1 MKINSGQA
9 PSTLVPK
16 YIGSDFDQV
25 VTVGK
30 NIEDVKAVAGAVGD
44 VGVVADNI
52 GSVTTV
58 ATNIGDVVNVSDNM
72 DYVKDVAAG
81 IAGLPVISYIGEEP
95 PTQPEVGS
103 SWYCTT
109 DGRTYVWYRDI
120 DSYQWVESSPQS
132 APLDLQD
139 VREVAIANTE
149 RQMKLL
155 GYDLVKGSFEEG
167 ALLSKSTDVVLYKH
181 TGVVYKWK
189 GVFPTQIAAN
199 SSPTGTGISNWEEVV
214 VPVMEA
220 SVREALRRS
229 YAEAG
234 YNLVDGSFEVGG
246 TLVNANDV
254 LLRERTGKVFSGPAG
269 TVAARTNPAS
279 GGFVDKSGELLRNEL
294 ATSDRGTIKIFG
306 TGNSVIDTAAIRSAF
321 ARHAAENLDLYLY
334 GEFEYDNS
342 DGPLFIDY
350 RATTNAS
357 VFGAANSRIWV
368 SGTLGSNPLDNHI
381 YTFDVASKSSKL
393 NKWTGVRIEYRKT
406 NYRCGGVYI
415 SRNGFNG
422 LSQWGGCLD
431 MESCYVGKF
440 HTPVEMHRC
449 YAWNFVKCVF
459 TGADEGVYTTSSL
472 SPAVAGKTSRCIY
485 INGGYAD
492 GEGGSGDV
500 GDGIQK
506 DFSNCGKFSLCEFQG
521 AKFGIEGY
529 HIRQTQFDNC
539 VFQFMWIGLS
549 NIVDDIHGGYNL
561 GDVQLVGSNYF
572 EYMAHSCMSDTYV
585 TDAGVISPISGKR
598 RSEFYSDG
606 SKNEFNG
613 EQWLQLR
620 SVNNRLIINSDSKK
634 NTQDSLIQVNVNGQ
648 SKFKIISSGLPVS
661 VEGYA
666 FDETRNLGDSINSK
680 VLDTYQR
687 VFNGTVQPLVGSVSS
702 PVAGSF
708 SQYFTNI
715 GRICFCTIGASGF
728 TAYGSGDVTVY
739 LPPTVLYPRAYIDAR
754 IVSHQGGSGYEGA
767 LYPITLGGGIKF
779 RKSVSAG
786 GFLTFAD
793 LGISAS
799 SNLQLSVTF
808 LSYGV

>member
-1 MKINSGQA
+1 M
-9 PSTLVPK
+9 STRYNTGNP
-16 YIGSDFDQV
+16 
-25 VTVGK
+25 
-30 NIEDVKAVAGAVGD
+30 IE
-44 VGVVADNI
+44 
-52 GSVTTV
+52 
-58 ATNIGDVVNVSDNM
+58 
-72 DYVKDVAAG
+72 
-81 IAGLPVISYIGEEP
+81 
-95 PTQPEVGS
+95 
-103 SWYCTT
+103 
-109 DGRTYVWYRDI
+109 
-120 DSYQWVESSPQS
+120 
-132 APLDLQD
+132 
-139 VREVAIANTE
+139 
-149 RQMKLL
+149 
-155 GYDLVKGSFEEG
+155 
-167 ALLSKSTDVVLYKH
+167 STDVRDMSDNAKNLDL
-181 TGVVYKWK
+181 
-189 GVFPTQIAAN
+189 FSN
-199 SSPTGTGISNWEEVV
+199 SSELSFDDRLGIERKTIHGMNSEFDAHILSMGFTRVGTFLSGATLTNPRQTLLWDIADGGDGQEYGWSGAFPKIVPPSSTPSSTGGIAVGAWMSRFGPELRIQ
-214 VPVMEA
+214 
-220 SVREALRRS
+220 VREALRRS

-234 YNLVDGSFEVGG
+234 YNLVDGSFQVGF

-254 LLRERTGKVFSGPAG
+254 ALDEATGKAFSGTAGTYPAG
-269 TVAARTNPAS
+269 TPTSGFIDAS
-279 GGFVDKSGELLRNEL
+279 E
-294 ATSDRGTIKIFG
+294 AISDRGTIKIFG

-368 SGTLGSNPLDNHI
+368 SGTLGSNTLDNHI

-492 GEGGSGDV
+492 GEGGSGGV
-500 GDGIQK
+500 GDGIQN

-549 NIVDDIHGGYNL
+549 NIVDDIHGGFNL

-572 EYMAHSCMSDTYV
+572 EYIAHSCMSDTYV

-666 FDETRNLGDSINSK
+666 FDETRNLGESISSK

-687 VFNGTVQPLVGSVSS
+687 VFNNTVQPLVGSVSS

-708 SQYFTNI
+708 RQSFNNI
-715 GRICFCTIGASGF
+715 GRICFCTVQASGF

-739 LPPTVLYPRAYIDAR
+739 IPPTVLQPRAYIDAR

-786 GFLTFAD
+786 GFLTFDD

>member
-1 MKINSGQA
+1 MSKIELPTVTSGYNL
-9 PSTLVPK
+9 STINNNFQKIEDALNEEVLYRKGYTGEPNEMQTNLDMNGNK
-16 YIGSDFDQV
+16 ILNV
-25 VTVGK
+25 VTGTSPSDLATRGYVDEEIAEERVYVDQQLGLVNSELDTK
-30 NIEDVKAVAGAVGD
+30 YDKTGGPVFGDINLNGHKLIGASEVQTSKTSTSILEIN
-44 VGVVADNI
+44 GV
-52 GSVTTV
+52 
-58 ATNIGDVVNVSDNM
+58 
-72 DYVKDVAAG
+72 
-81 IAGLPVISYIGEEP
+81 P
-95 PTQPEVGS
+95 
-103 SWYCTT
+103 
-109 DGRTYVWYRDI
+109 
-120 DSYQWVESSPQS
+120 
-132 APLDLQD
+132 
-139 VREVAIANTE
+139 
-149 RQMKLL
+149 
-155 GYDLVKGSFEEG
+155 
-167 ALLSKSTDVVLYKH
+167 
-181 TGVVYKWK
+181 
-189 GVFPTQIAAN
+189 
-199 SSPTGTGISNWEEVV
+199 V
-214 VPVMEA
+214 VPGN
-220 SVREALRRS
+220 SVIDPYNGTREALRRS

-246 TLVNANDV
+246 TLANTNDV
-254 LLRERTGKVFSGPAG
+254 LLQEITGKAFSGPAG
-269 TVAARTNPAS
+269 VVAAGTNPAS
-279 GGFVDKSGELLRNEL
+279 GGFVDKSGVATSASAIGNANGGSVQDFIDDYDGFTSALLAEAGIVDDGQPDTVGDSQRVD
-294 ATSDRGTIKIFG
+294 AIKSISDRGTIKIFG

-431 MESCYVGKF
+431 MENCYVGKF

-492 GEGGSGDV
+492 GEGGSGGV

-572 EYMAHSCMSDTYV
+572 EYIAHSCMSDTYV

-666 FDETRNLGDSINSK
+666 FDETRNLGESISSK

-687 VFNGTVQPLVGSVSS
+687 VFNNTVQPLVGSVSS

-708 SQYFTNI
+708 RQSFNNI
-715 GRICFCTIGASGF
+715 GRICFCTVEASGF
-728 TAYGSGDVTVY
+728 TAFGSGDVTVY
-739 LPPTVLYPRAYIDAR
+739 IPPTVLQPRAYIDAR

-779 RKSVSAG
+779 LKSVSAG